1 MNRDKLF
8 KEAIRENDKMI
19 LRICNHFFGPGEN
32 AKDAH
37 QEILVKIWLNI
48 EKFRNESQIKTWIYR
63 IAVNVCLTFL
73 SSNKKK
79 SSIFVR
85 FTKSTYN
92 KSYEDKSLFSED
104 ETKVQFLRKFIDNL
118 NATDKVLVSLYLED
132 LDTKEISHITGLS
145 ESNVRVKIHRIK
157 NEIRKEWEIKYGT

>member
-1 MNRDKLF
+1 MNRDELF

-37 QEILVKIWLNI
+37 QEILLKIWLNI
-48 EKFRNESQIKTWIYR
+48 EKFRNESKIKTWIYR

-73 SSNKKK
+73 SSNRKK

-85 FTKSTYN
+85 FSKSTYN
-92 KSYEDKSLFSED
+92 KSYEESSLFKDD
-104 ETKVQFLRKFIDNL
+104 ENKAQFLRAFIDNL

-132 LDTKEISHITGLS
+132 LDTKEMSNITGLS

-157 NEIRKEWEIKYGT
+157 NEIRKEWVNKYGT

>member
-8 KEAIRENDKMI
+8 KEAILENDKMI
-19 LRICNHFFGPGEN
+19 ISLCNHFFGPSEN

-37 QEILVKIWLNI
+37 QEILLKIWLNI

-73 SSNKKK
+73 SKEKKKK
-79 SSIFVR
+79 SLFISFS
-85 FTKSTYN
+85 KSKYTT
-92 KSYEDKSLFSED
+92 SYEDESFYSDD
-104 ETKVQFLRKFIDNL
+104 ENKKIFLRKFLDDL

-132 LDTKEISHITGLS
+132 FDTKEMSNITGLS

-157 NEIRKEWEIKYGT
+157 NEIRKEWKIKYGT

>member
-1 MNRDKLF
+1 MNRDELF

-37 QEILVKIWLNI
+37 QEILLKIWLNI
-48 EKFRNESQIKTWIYR
+48 EKFRNESKIKTWIYR

-73 SSNKKK
+73 SSNRKK

-85 FTKSTYN
+85 FSKSTYN
-92 KSYEDKSLFSED
+92 KSY
-104 ETKVQFLRKFIDNL
+104 
-118 NATDKVLVSLYLED
+118 
-132 LDTKEISHITGLS
+132 
-145 ESNVRVKIHRIK
+145 
-157 NEIRKEWEIKYGT
+157 